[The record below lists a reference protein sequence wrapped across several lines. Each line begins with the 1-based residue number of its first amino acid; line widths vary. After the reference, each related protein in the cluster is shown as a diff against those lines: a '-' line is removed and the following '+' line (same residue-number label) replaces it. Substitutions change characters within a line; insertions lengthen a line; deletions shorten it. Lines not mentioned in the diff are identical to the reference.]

1 MNNACQR
8 FLRGYLQL
16 SSLDKKYGK
25 IGVIYMKKLS
35 EKEIGKLGLY
45 EFQGYIG
52 AMTSPT
58 FGGWKGTDRLIE
70 LVNIGGMGKP
80 KILEVGCSTGYITR
94 YIARNFDCEIIGVDL
109 STLLLDIAEEESR
122 KSNLK
127 NISFKYANVEKL
139 PFSDNTFDIVYGEA
153 ITALVPDPL
162 KVLNEYNRVLK
173 PGGKIA
179 TLDLFMKES
188 LSDEFAEETN
198 EMMSNVLG
206 TKIKI
211 RNFQEWQQIFKESG
225 FRGIKINDYYED
237 LFIRQYSISEKVK
250 LTYKLL
256 YHMIVNKEIR
266 QKIVPPLKFAGKFQ
280 KALKGD
286 NYGYL
291 IFTGVK

>member
-1 MNNACQR
+1 MR
-8 FLRGYLQL
+8 KLR
-16 SSLDKKYGK
+16 K
-25 IGVIYMKKLS
+25 
-35 EKEIGKLGLY
+35 EEIGKLGLY

-70 LVNIGGMGKP
+70 LLNIKDMEKP

-94 YIARNFDCEIIGVDL
+94 YVAQKFDCEIIGVDL

-122 KSNLK
+122 KLHLK
-127 NISFKYANVEKL
+127 NISYKYANVEDL

-153 ITALVPDPL
+153 ITALVPDPIE
-162 KVLNEYNRVLK
+162 VLNEYKRVLK

-206 TKIKI
+206 TKVKI

-225 FRGIKINDYYED
+225 FSSIKIYDYYDD
-237 LFIRQYSISEKVK
+237 LFTRQYSVAEKVK
-250 LTYKLL
+250 LTCRLL
-256 YHMIVNKEIR
+256 YHMTINKEIR
-266 QKIVPPLKFAGKFQ
+266 QKIVPPLKFAKKFQ

-286 NYGYL
+286 NYGYF

>member
-1 MNNACQR
+1 MT
-8 FLRGYLQL
+8 
-16 SSLDKKYGK
+16 
-25 IGVIYMKKLS
+25 KLS
-35 EKEIGKLGLY
+35 KEEIGKLGLY

-52 AMTSPT
+52 SMTSPT
-58 FGGWKGTDRLIE
+58 FGGWKGTNRLIE
-70 LVNIGGMGKP
+70 SLEIEDMEKP

-94 YIARNFDCEIIGVDL
+94 YVAQKFDCEIIGVDL

-122 KSNLK
+122 KLYLN
-127 NISFKYANVEKL
+127 NISFKYANVENL

-162 KVLNEYNRVLK
+162 KVLYEYNRVLK

-206 TKIKI
+206 TQLKI
-211 RNFQEWQQIFKESG
+211 RNFQEWKQIFKESG
-225 FRGIKINDYYED
+225 FSSIRIHDYYED
-237 LFIRQYSISEKVK
+237 LFKRHYSFGETVK

-256 YHMIVNKEIR
+256 YHMTVNKEIR
-266 QKIVPPLKFAGKFQ
+266 QKIAPPLKFAKEFQ

-286 NYGYL
+286 NLGYL
-291 IFTGVK
+291 IFAGVK

>member
-1 MNNACQR
+1 MV
-8 FLRGYLQL
+8 YT
-16 SSLDKKYGK
+16 
-25 IGVIYMKKLS
+25 KKLRK
-35 EKEIGKLGLY
+35 EEIGKLGLY

-58 FGGWKGTDRLIE
+58 FGGWKGTDRLTE
-70 LVNIGGMGKP
+70 LLNIKDMEKP

-94 YIARNFDCEIIGVDL
+94 YVAQKFDCEIIGVDL
-109 STLLLDIAEEESR
+109 SKLLLDIAEEESR
-122 KSNLK
+122 KSKLN
-127 NISFKYANVEKL
+127 NINFKYGNVENL
-139 PFSDNTFDIVYGEA
+139 PFSDNAFDIVYGEA
-153 ITALVPDPL
+153 ITALVPDPV
-162 KVLNEYNRVLK
+162 KVLNGYNRVLK

-188 LSDEFAEETN
+188 LSDKLVEETN

-206 TKIKI
+206 TKVKI

-225 FRGIKINDYYED
+225 FSSIKIYDYYED
-237 LFIRQYSISEKVK
+237 LFRRHYSVAERVK

-256 YHMIVNKEIR
+256 YHMTVNKEIR
-266 QKIVPPLKFAGKFQ
+266 QKIIPPLKFAKKFQ

>member
-1 MNNACQR
+1 MTLIFR
-8 FLRGYLQL
+8 DLLPFLI
-16 SSLDKKYGK
+16 KYHN
-25 IGVIYMKKLS
+25 
-35 EKEIGKLGLY
+35 
-45 EFQGYIG
+45 
-52 AMTSPT
+52 
-58 FGGWKGTDRLIE
+58 
-70 LVNIGGMGKP
+70 LVVFKP
-80 KILEVGCSTGYITR
+80 DS
-94 YIARNFDCEIIGVDL
+94 NF
-109 STLLLDIAEEESR
+109 
-122 KSNLK
+122 
-127 NISFKYANVEKL
+127 SFKYANVEKL

-198 EMMSNVLG
+198 EMMSNVIG
-206 TKIKI
+206 TQVKI
-211 RNFQEWQQIFKESG
+211 RNLQEWKQIFKESG
-225 FRGIKINDYYED
+225 FSSIKIDNYYED
-237 LFIRQYSISEKVK
+237 QFRRHYSFGDKVI

-256 YHMIVNKEIR
+256 YHITVNKEIR
-266 QKIVPPLKFAGKFQ
+266 QIIVPPLKFAKKFQ